1 MIFCILAKQKRM
13 CDKYSDGILVIE
25 KTWEPLNLLSFH
37 KEVIK
42 VAGSNLLC
50 PRTQSHLGFGEFLHY
65 FASFLSFTFK
75 LPGSAN
81 TFELMI

>member
-1 MIFCILAKQKRM
+1 MIFCTLAKQKRM

-50 PRTQSHLGFGEFLHY
+50 PRTQSHLGFGEFRHY
-65 FASFLSFTFK
+65 FASLSFH
-75 LPGSAN
+75 LPLNCQVLQTLLS
-81 TFELMI
+81 